1 MKILALKPNPS
12 FLQEDCEWF
21 EWDIKRCQEMID
33 KLKFPFEAKQSIDK
47 RGNLELDDEG
57 FPIIV
62 DPNGN
67 TWSSDHFIVEM

>member
-12 FLQEDCEWF
+12 FLQEDDEWTY
-21 EWDIKRCQEMID
+21 EDVQNSQARLD
-33 KLKFPFEAKQSIDK
+33 LLTFPFKAKVVENDF
-47 RGNLELDDEG
+47 DCDG

-67 TWSSDHFIVEM
+67 TWSSDHFIVEL

>member
-12 FLQEDCEWF
+12 FLEIDYYWTYEDVQNSLE
-21 EWDIKRCQEMID
+21 RVN
-33 KLKFPFEAKQSIDK
+33 KLTFPFEDK
-47 RGNLELDDEG
+47 VLENEFDWYG

-67 TWSSDHFIVEM
+67 AWSSDHFIVEM

>member
-12 FLQEDCEWF
+12 FLQEDDKWTYE
-21 EWDIKRCQEMID
+21 DVQEAQSKVD
-33 KLKFPFEAKQSIDK
+33 LLTFPFEAKI
-47 RGNLELDDEG
+47 LENEFDWDG